1 MGSARDT
8 PTRGVVRARARRVRV
23 MVIVSSSRVAMA
35 VVAASRARW
44 RGARGVRGAA
54 RRGGGARGDGSG
66 RRWARREATH
76 AREASG
82 ASAVEA
88 AARALGRGGVIAVPT
103 DTIYG
108 FACCARDDGAVRRM
122 YDIKGRR
129 SGVPVAIA
137 VGDVRDVGAYG
148 SCAHLGEGVLE
159 RILPGP
165 VTVLLRQRV
174 AGDVGAK
181 AVSSALNPD
190 VDLIGVRVPGSDF
203 VREVCRA
210 HGGAIALTSAN
221 RSGEAS
227 TTSATEFEAL
237 WGECDEVFDGGTID
251 TGRLGSTIVDL
262 SSTEREFRIVR
273 EGERC
278 AELVRVLEDE
288 FDLIKRA

>member
-1 MGSARDT
+1 MR
-8 PTRGVVRARARRVRV
+8 P
-23 MVIVSSSRVAMA
+23 MVSIASSSSRASSIASSRCASSRCVARA
-35 VVAASRARW
+35 VKRAWVARGW
-44 RGARGVRGAA
+44 GARERGEET
-54 RRGGGARGDGSG
+54 RRTRLEATTT
-66 RRWARREATH
+66 REAT
-76 AREASG
+76 G
-82 ASAVEA
+82 VNAVEA
-88 AARALGRGGVIAVPT
+88 AVRALGRGGVIAVPT

-108 FACCARDDGAVRRM
+108 FACCARDDGAVRRL
-122 YDIKGRR
+122 YEVKGRR
-129 SGVPVAIA
+129 TGVPVAIA
-137 VGDVRDVGAYG
+137 VGDAKDVGMYG
-148 SCAHLGEGVLE
+148 ACAHLDEGMLE

-165 VTVLLRQRV
+165 VTVLLRQR
-174 AGDVGAK
+174 A

-262 SSTEREFRIVR
+262 SSTDRDFRIVR

-288 FDLIKRA
+288 FDLKKRA

>member
-1 MGSARDT
+1 MR
-8 PTRGVVRARARRVRV
+8 P
-23 MVIVSSSRVAMA
+23 MVSIASSSSR
-35 VVAASRARW
+35 ASRCASSRGASSRGVARAVKRAW
-44 RGARGVRGAA
+44 GARGRGARERGEET
-54 RRGGGARGDGSG
+54 RRTRL
-66 RRWARREATH
+66 EATTT
-76 AREASG
+76 REVTG
-82 ASAVEA
+82 VNAVEA
-88 AARALGRGGVIAVPT
+88 AVRALGRGGVIAVPT

-108 FACCARDDGAVRRM
+108 FACCARDDGAVRRL
-122 YDIKGRR
+122 YEVKGRR
-129 SGVPVAIA
+129 TGVPVAIA
-137 VGDVRDVGAYG
+137 VGDAKDVGMYG
-148 SCAHLGEGVLE
+148 ACAHLDEGMLE

-165 VTVLLRQRV
+165 VTVLLRQRA
-174 AGDVGAK
+174 AGDGGAA

-237 WGECDEVFDGGTID
+237 WGECDEVFDGGTIN

-262 SSTEREFRIVR
+262 SSTDRHFRIVR

-288 FDLIKRA
+288 FDLKKRA

>member
-1 MGSARDT
+1 MGPMVSIASSST
-8 PTRGVVRARARRVRV
+8 CASTMASSRGASSRCVARAVQ
-23 MVIVSSSRVAMA
+23 
-35 VVAASRARW
+35 RACF
-44 RGARGVRGAA
+44 ARGWERGEET
-54 RRGGGARGDGSG
+54 RRTRVEATRT
-66 RRWARREATH
+66 REAT
-76 AREASG
+76 G
-82 ASAVEA
+82 VNAVEA
-88 AARALGRGGVIAVPT
+88 AVRALGRGGVIAVPT

-108 FACCARDDGAVRRM
+108 FACCARDDGAVRRL
-122 YDIKGRR
+122 YEVKGRR
-129 SGVPVAIA
+129 TGVPVAIA
-137 VGDVRDVGAYG
+137 VGDAEDVGMYG
-148 SCAHLGEGVLE
+148 ACAHLDEGMLE

-165 VTVLLRQRV
+165 VTVLLRQRA
-174 AGDVGAK
+174 AGDGGGA

-262 SSTEREFRIVR
+262 S
-273 EGERC
+273 
-278 AELVRVLEDE
+278 
-288 FDLIKRA
+288 LIHISEPTRPY

>member
-1 MGSARDT
+1 MVSIASSST
-8 PTRGVVRARARRVRV
+8 MASTMASSRGASSRCVARAVQ
-23 MVIVSSSRVAMA
+23 
-35 VVAASRARW
+35 RACF
-44 RGARGVRGAA
+44 ARGWERGEET
-54 RRGGGARGDGSG
+54 RRTRVEATRT
-66 RRWARREATH
+66 REAT
-76 AREASG
+76 G
-82 ASAVEA
+82 VNAVEA
-88 AARALGRGGVIAVPT
+88 AVRALGRGGVIAVPT

-108 FACCARDDGAVRRM
+108 FACCARDDGAVRRL
-122 YDIKGRR
+122 YEVKGRR
-129 SGVPVAIA
+129 TGVPVAIA
-137 VGDVRDVGAYG
+137 VGDAKDVGMYG
-148 SCAHLGEGVLE
+148 SCAHLDEGMLE

-165 VTVLLRQRV
+165 VTVLLRQRA
-174 AGDVGAK
+174 AGDGGGA

-262 SSTEREFRIVR
+262 SSTDRDFRIVR

-288 FDLIKRA
+288 FDLKKRA